1 MIKQIA
7 EELSLSEASVR
18 AVINL
23 LAEGNTVP
31 FIARYRK
38 EATGNLDEVAIRA
51 IQDRENYLKE
61 FFDRRETIIQSIESQ
76 GKLTELLKEEI
87 LKCATKQEL
96 EDIYLPYKPKRRTRA
111 MIAREKGLEPLA
123 GMIIAQ
129 TVGIDLALTAE
140 KFVDVSKGVES
151 TQDALAGARD
161 IVAEHFAEI
170 APVRSYIRSVFF
182 DKGIVT
188 SKVLSGK
195 EVEGAKFQQYFSF
208 NEPLHKIPSHRYLAI
223 RRGEAEEVLLLQIEV
238 PENDIHEYLKHYAG
252 HSKASPF
259 AEQLETSLRDSLRR
273 LLLPSIETDVR
284 VQKKMEA
291 DQEAVKVFSDNLE
304 KLLMA
309 APLGEKNVLGVDPGL
324 RTGCKCAIV
333 NAAGKF
339 LETMTFYLHNPDEN
353 KFITFLKK
361 HKPYAIAIG
370 NGTASRETEAFIRD
384 IVGKCDFEPLIV
396 SVSEAG
402 ASVYSASDVAR
413 QEFPDLDLTI
423 RGAISIARR
432 LQDPLAELVKVD
444 PKSIGVGQYQH
455 DVHQPLLQQKLTDVV
470 ESCVNNVGVEL
481 NTASAPLLSYVA
493 GIGPSLAEKIVR
505 HRETEG
511 VFKSRNQLQKVSG
524 FGPKTFLQ
532 AAGFLRLHQGD
543 NPLDAS
549 AVHPER
555 YPLVE
560 KIAQDLGVHTSNL
573 IGNSALI
580 AKIDIKKY
588 LQADV
593 GELTLKD
600 ILDELR
606 KPGRDPRA
614 IFEAPKF
621 RQDVR
626 NLEDVH
632 PGMQLEGVIT
642 NVTAFGAFVDIG
654 VHQDG
659 LLHISELAD
668 HYVKDPSQEV
678 SVGQKVV
685 VKVLEVDKNRKR
697 ISLTRKSGATVAPA
711 AVKPSKQPIQ
721 SAPKKPSNN
730 PFSKLF

>member
-7 EELSLSEASVR
+7 AELSLPEASVK
-18 AVINL
+18 AVLNL
-23 LAEGNTVP
+23 FGEGNTVP

-51 IQDRENYLKE
+51 IQDRDAYLKDFYE
-61 FFDRRETIIQSIESQ
+61 RREVIIQSIESQ
-76 GKLTELLKEEI
+76 GKLTDQIKAGLLK
-87 LKCATKQEL
+87 CTTKQEL

-123 GMIIAQ
+123 AFIIAQ
-129 TVGIDLALTAE
+129 TVGVDMLQTAE
-140 KFVDVSKGVES
+140 SFIDSAKGVENS
-151 TQDALAGARD
+151 QDALAGARD
-161 IVAEHFAEI
+161 IVAENFAEI
-170 APVRSYIRSVFF
+170 AAIRSQIRSIFF
-182 DKGIVT
+182 EKGIVT

-195 EVEGAKFQQYFSF
+195 ETEGAKFQQYFEF
-208 NEPLHKIPSHRYLAI
+208 NEPLSKIPSHRYLAI
-223 RRGEAEEVLLLQIEV
+223 RRGEAEDVLLMQIDV
-238 PENDIHEYLKHYAG
+238 PEAEILEYLKHYAG
-252 HSKASPF
+252 LKKASPF
-259 AEQLETSLRDSLRR
+259 AEQLELALRDSLKR
-273 LLLPSIETDVR
+273 LLLPSLETDVR

-291 DQEAVKVFSDNLE
+291 DQEAVKVFSDNLGQ
-304 KLLMA
+304 LLMA
-309 APLGEKNVLGVDPGL
+309 APLGEKTVVGIDPGL
-324 RTGCKCAIV
+324 RTGCKCASV

-339 LETMTFYLHNPDEN
+339 LETMTFYLHNPDET
-353 KFITFLKK
+353 KLKAFLNK
-361 HKPYAIAIG
+361 HKPFAIAIG
-370 NGTASRETEAFIRD
+370 NGTASRETETFILEVIKNCSFETI
-384 IVGKCDFEPLIV
+384 IVM
-396 SVSEAG
+396 VSEAG
-402 ASVYSASDVAR
+402 ASVYSASDIAR

-455 DVHQPLLQQKLTDVV
+455 DVHQPLLQQKLTEVV

-505 HRETEG
+505 HRESEG
-511 VFKSRNQLQKVSG
+511 VFRSRNQLLKVGG

-532 AAGFLRLHQGD
+532 AAGFLRLHQGE

-560 KIAQDLGVHTSNL
+560 KMAQDIGVQTVSL
-573 IGNSALI
+573 IGNQGLI

-588 LQADV
+588 VQGDV
-593 GELTLKD
+593 GEPTLRD

-614 IFEAPKF
+614 VFEPPKF

-626 NLEDVH
+626 TIDDVT

-678 SVGQKVV
+678 SVGQKVT
-685 VKVLEVDKNRKR
+685 VKVLEVDKGRKR
-697 ISLTRKSGATVAPA
+697 ISLTRKTGVAVIKSQKAPA
-711 AVKPSKQPIQ
+711 QAS
-721 SAPKKPSNN
+721 PKKPSHN
-730 PFSKLF
+730 PFANL